1 MDTLKRL
8 IRDRSA
14 ATAIEYGLIAAII
27 SVSLLLGMEQIQA
40 ALTAIFE
47 LLTTT
52 FQNAMS

>member
-47 LLTTT
+47 LLATT